1 MKLFEGISPAEKN
14 KRIALIVLGAMVL
27 LAIGYNVMTL
37 YPSRKTNVTV
47 TTASP
52 TPIAS
57 PRNNSDVAALPSNEE
72 LNFLYTT
79 TPISYSPGTFYA
91 PDAGRNIF
99 AFYEPPLPTPY
110 VAPPIVIKEETP
122 YPLPTPAPTPP
133 ILVGFVTPQSVYA
146 GSKSFRMEVNGD
158 KFTPD
163 SIILFNG
170 NPIPT
175 TFVSPQQLVA
185 EIPSNFVAGA
195 GAISIMVRTPDG
207 KLFSNQVML
216 NVQVPPTPQFQY
228 IGMIGRKRANN
239 DTAYFQE
246 QGKTPP
252 PPPVSARLNDIVNG
266 RFRLVSISVNE
277 TVFEDVNLGFRHKLA
292 LYRPAPGQN
301 AYSDNPNN
309 PNNIINKN
317 RYNQFN
323 QALEN
328 PPVYIPP
335 QEIPGIPG
343 NIQPQEI
350 PRIPR
355 IPDNIQP
362 QQIPG
367 IPSNIPR
374 YNPQQPPQTPNRN
387 NDDDDDDPRY

>member
-1 MKLFEGISPAEKN
+1 MKLFEGKSPAEKN
-14 KRIALIVLGAMVL
+14 KIIALIVLGAMVVL
-27 LAIGYNVMTL
+27 VIGYNVTAL

-47 TTASP
+47 TATASP
-52 TPIAS
+52 TPTAS
-57 PRNNSDVAALPSNEE
+57 TRNNSDAAALLNNEE
-72 LNFLYTT
+72 INFLYTT
-79 TPISYSPGTFYA
+79 TPINYSPGAFYA

-99 AFYEPPLPTPY
+99 AFYEPPPPPPY
-110 VAPPIVIKEETP
+110 VAPPIVIKAETP
-122 YPLPTPAPTPP
+122 YPVPTPAPTPP

-170 NPIPT
+170 NPLPT

-185 EIPSNFVAGA
+185 EIPSNFIASP

-207 KLFSNQVML
+207 KLYSNQVML
-216 NVQVPPTPQFQY
+216 DVQAAPVPQFQY
-228 IGMIGRKRANN
+228 IGMIGRKRSNN

-246 QGKTPP
+246 QGKNSPI
-252 PPPVSARLNDIVNG
+252 SARLNDIVNG

-277 TVFEDVNLGFRHKLA
+277 TVLEDVNLGFRHKLA

-301 AYSDNPNN
+301 ASSDNPNN
-309 PNNIINKN
+309 PNNLINKN

-323 QALEN
+323 QPLEN

-343 NIQPQEI
+343 NIQPQ
-350 PRIPR
+350 
-355 IPDNIQP
+355 
-362 QQIPG
+362 QIPG
-367 IPSNIPR
+367 IPNNIPR
-374 YNPQQPPQTPNRN
+374 YNPQQPPQPTPNKNN
-387 NDDDDDDPRY
+387 NDEDDDDPRY